1 MQLGKLQYTRLAPD
15 ALPARALKAPAT
27 RALQGAL
34 ARSQDPAIAQ
44 ASNRALSASARTAT
58 TTRAREGLYA
68 DLQDR
73 LGRLQATSETARA
86 RISGGVMSLDALDAL
101 RELGPQLDDLKAI
114 LDGAAGPQ
122 GAFRDDALLTDLR
135 EAVGALAANRPEAL
149 TEAGAK
155 LFENGA
161 RALQDKRDQ
170 APLERRLAEQSVHV
184 HAELSRMKT
193 QQATLLHHQAAI
205 EQRQETA
212 RQQAGALERTRDSLS
227 EAPEREAQAA
237 QSAKPAPGEPPV
249 LSAGMT
255 P

>member
-1 MQLGKLQYTRLAPD
+1 MQLGKVQLTLSAPD
-15 ALPARALKAPAT
+15 GTPARARKSPAV

-34 ARSQDPAIAQ
+34 SRSQDPAIAQ
-44 ASNRALSASARTAT
+44 ANNRTLSASARTAT
-58 TTRAREGLYA
+58 ATRAREGLYA

-73 LGRLQATSETARA
+73 LGRLQATADSARA
-86 RISGGVMSLDALDAL
+86 RISGGVMSADALDAL
-101 RELGPQLDDLKAI
+101 RDLNEQLDDVKAI

-135 EAVGALAANRPEAL
+135 EAVGALTANRPEAL
-149 TEAGAK
+149 TESGAQ
-155 LFENGA
+155 LFTHGA
-161 RALQDKRDQ
+161 QALQDKRDQ

-184 HAELSRMKT
+184 HAELSRLKT

-205 EQRQETA
+205 EQRQEAT
-212 RQQAGALERTRDSLS
+212 RHQAGALEQARDRLT
-227 EAPEREAQAA
+227 ETPEREV
-237 QSAKPAPGEPPV
+237 AKPATSEAPV

>member
-1 MQLGKLQYTRLAPD
+1 
-15 ALPARALKAPAT
+15 
-27 RALQGAL
+27 
-34 ARSQDPAIAQ
+34 
-44 ASNRALSASARTAT
+44 
-58 TTRAREGLYA
+58 
-68 DLQDR
+68 
-73 LGRLQATSETARA
+73 
-86 RISGGVMSLDALDAL
+86 LDALNAL
-101 RELGPQLDDLKAI
+101 RELGPQLDDVKAI

-135 EAVGALAANRPEAL
+135 ESVGALAANRPDAL

-170 APLERRLAEQSVHV
+170 APLERRMAEQSVHV
-184 HAELSRMKT
+184 HAEISRMKS

-205 EQRQETA
+205 EQRQATA
-212 RQQAGALERTRDSLS
+212 RQQAGALEQARDRLS
-227 EAPEREAQAA
+227 EAPELQAPTPNGP
-237 QSAKPAPGEPPV
+237 KPATGEAPT